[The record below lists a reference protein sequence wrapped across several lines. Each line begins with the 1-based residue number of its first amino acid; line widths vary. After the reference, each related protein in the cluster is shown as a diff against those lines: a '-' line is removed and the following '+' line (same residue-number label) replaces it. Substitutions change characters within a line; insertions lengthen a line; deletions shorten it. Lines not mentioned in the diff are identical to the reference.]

1 MASDHRPSEER
12 ETGTHASSR
21 RSVRSTLPR
30 RVVLLGASNLT
41 RGIST
46 VVETAQAVWG
56 SPLEVLAALGHGRSY
71 GLRSRV
77 LGRELPGITS
87 CGLWGD
93 LAARG
98 PAETAAL
105 VTDIGNDLLYGASVP
120 TILGWV
126 AESLDRLMP
135 LGARTVMT
143 LLPLAS
149 VETLSQWRFK
159 IARTCAFPKSRA
171 QFDEIL
177 HQARELN
184 AGLARLAAERNV
196 RIVEQRG
203 AWYGFDAIH
212 IRLRHRRAAWS
223 EILAPWSDAPSAAPT
238 ARGSLTRWL
247 YLRSLPP
254 LERRLFGRARR
265 AAQPS
270 GRLRDGTTIAL
281 Y

>member
-1 MASDHRPSEER
+1 
-12 ETGTHASSR
+12 
-21 RSVRSTLPR
+21 
-30 RVVLLGASNLT
+30 
-41 RGIST
+41 
-46 VVETAQAVWG
+46 
-56 SPLEVLAALGHGRSY
+56 
-71 GLRSRV
+71 
-77 LGRELPGITS
+77 
-87 CGLWGD
+87 
-93 LAARG
+93 LAARP

-120 TILGWV
+120 TILAWV
-126 AESLDRLMP
+126 AKSLDRLTA

-149 VETLSQWRFK
+149 VEELPEWRFK

-171 QFDEIL
+171 QLDEVL

-184 AGLARLAAERNV
+184 AGLTRLAAARRV
-196 RIVEQRG
+196 RVVELRG

-212 IRLRHRRAAWS
+212 IRLRHWRAAWS
-223 EILAPWSDAPSAAPT
+223 EILAPWSDAPTTAPS
-238 ARGSLTRWL
+238 ARGSLSRWL

-254 LERRLFGRARR
+254 LERRLFGRERR
-265 AAQPS
+265 SAQPS